1 MEDLIKTIGKLERSS
16 SHSLMS
22 GTKKVLNRLC
32 GMSES
37 LVKRSVNSVYDA
49 SDDSITV
56 ITSLIETTIFAVDV
70 TTGIM
75 KEVLY
80 KSNGITQSSK
90 AWELIEN
97 KDDIFALNVSS
108 IPGKPK
114 WVPFRLS
121 LLESRAKIKEIP
133 LSVLNDELSLPHLVV
148 RITNDINEAIEK
160 PNVTVDKGVS
170 VGGKVYSDKH

>member
-1 MEDLIKTIGKLERSS
+1 MEDLIKIIGKLERSS

-37 LVKRSVNSVYDA
+37 LVKRSESCIHDS
-49 SDDSITV
+49 SDDSTTV
-56 ITSLIETTIFAVDV
+56 ITSLIETTIFAVDT

-75 KEVLY
+75 KDVLY
-80 KSNGITQSSK
+80 KSNGIKENSG
-90 AWELIEN
+90 AWELLGD
-97 KDDIFALNVSS
+97 KDDILALNVSS
-108 IPGKPK
+108 IPNKPK

-121 LLESRAKIKEIP
+121 LLESRAKLKEIP
-133 LSVLNDELSLPHLVV
+133 LSVSNDELSLPHLVV
-148 RITNDINEAIEK
+148 RITNDINEAIAN
-160 PNVTVDKGVS
+160 PNVTIDKGVS

>member
-1 MEDLIKTIGKLERSS
+1 MEDLIKTIGKLERFS

-32 GMSES
+32 GLSES
-37 LVKRSVNSVYDA
+37 LVKRSENCVNDA
-49 SDDSITV
+49 SDSSTTV

-75 KEVLY
+75 KDVLY

-90 AWELIEN
+90 AWELLEN
-97 KDDIFALNVSS
+97 KDDILALNVSS

-121 LLESRAKIKEIP
+121 LLESRAELKEIP
-133 LSVLNDELSLPHLVV
+133 LSVSNYELKLPHLVV
-148 RITNDINEAIEK
+148 RITNDINEAIEN
-160 PNVTVDKGVS
+160 PNVTIDNGVS
-170 VGGKVYSDKH
+170 IGGKVYSDKH

>member
-1 MEDLIKTIGKLERSS
+1 MEDLIKTIGKLERRS

-22 GTKKVLNRLC
+22 GAKKVLNRLV
-32 GMSES
+32 GQSES
-37 LVKRSVNSVYDA
+37 LVKRSENCIYDS

-56 ITSLIETTIFAVDV
+56 ITSLIETTIFAVDS

-75 KEVLY
+75 KDVLY
-80 KSNGITQSSK
+80 KSNGILQSSP
-90 AWELIEN
+90 AWELLEN
-97 KDDIFALNVSS
+97 KEDIFALNVSS
-108 IPGKPK
+108 VPGKPK

-121 LLESRAKIKEIP
+121 LLESRAELKEIP
-133 LSVLNDELSLPHLVV
+133 LSISNYELRLPHLVV